1 MLINKKA
8 PFLALNNPT
17 RMSQSALSICV
28 RLSRK
33 AYYPGGVVGGIITL
47 EPIRASDEGE
57 YLSFISVQVCVL
69 LLL

>member
-1 MLINKKA
+1 
-8 PFLALNNPT
+8 
-17 RMSQSALSICV
+17 MSQSALSICV

-69 LLL
+69 LLS